1 MNTRYILLLW
11 LIVSLATACKKEV
24 TLPDIPE
31 EGQISFYFGSTA
43 MTSGSLVLI
52 DSHDTTYQ
60 PPKNIFY
67 SIYPFYYKTGDRLP
81 VYPTVNTNWMRF
93 MHLSTGEHQLL
104 LIDSDHHPLDSAKIK
119 LDADKPVTVF
129 YTDSIGYYD
138 HLVASDRFIPDTGK
152 IGIRIINLSPFT
164 GPVYLTFNKATLPS
178 IPVTRYLD
186 NTGFQPVDVPGPQT
200 LNIKVFP
207 EGEKVN
213 FLTRSSVDIIP
224 GHAYTLVISGYSNN
238 NPGNYT
244 DPQTGR
250 TVTIQPNFSLSAT
263 KTF

>member
-1 MNTRYILLLW
+1 MNKCYIPLLW
-11 LIVSLATACKKEV
+11 LVFSLATACNKAV

-31 EGQISFYFGSTA
+31 EGQISFYFGATALST
-43 MTSGSLVLI
+43 GSLVLI

-60 PPKNIFY
+60 PPKDIFY
-67 SIYPFYYKTGDRLP
+67 SIYPFYYKAGDKLP
-81 VYPTVNTNWMRF
+81 VYPIVNTNWIRF
-93 MHLSTGEHQLL
+93 MHLSTEEHQLL
-104 LIDSDHHPLDSAKIK
+104 LTDTGHHPLDSVKIK
-119 LDADKPVTVF
+119 LEADKPVTVF
-129 YTDSIGYYD
+129 YTDSIGYYA

-178 IPVTRYLD
+178 VPVTRYLD
-186 NTGFQPVDVPGPQT
+186 NTGFQPVDVSGAQT

-213 FLTRSSVDIIP
+213 FLARGSVDVIP

-238 NPGNYT
+238 NPGSYT
-244 DPQTGR
+244 DPKTGS
-250 TVTIQPNFSLSAT
+250 TVIIQPNFSLSAT